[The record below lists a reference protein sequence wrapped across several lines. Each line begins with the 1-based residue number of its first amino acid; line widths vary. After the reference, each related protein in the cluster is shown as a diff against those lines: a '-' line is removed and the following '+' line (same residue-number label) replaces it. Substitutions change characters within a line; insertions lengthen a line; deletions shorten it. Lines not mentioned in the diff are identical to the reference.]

1 MLVSLCWWQIVR
13 LNSLHTVYRVAMSRG
28 PILKV
33 SKWHLAVKIG
43 PWTTKQSQLVVSVKG
58 ESSPG
63 RVVCNS
69 GNSTHLSSDIVIVV
83 AAFFSFVLKE
93 QLSKQMLFLAST
105 PAKVSDNWSLVI
117 NEQISA
123 ETSDILGWNNL
134 CCDCRLNWTINL
146 SHQYNWKELSFIEI
160 LVEIGLLYF

>member
-1 MLVSLCWWQIVR
+1 MLSIGLWIVLYQSSQFWMLVSLCWWQIVR

-33 SKWHLAVKIG
+33 STWHLAVEIG

-69 GNSTHLSSDIVIVV
+69 GNSTHLSSDTVIVI
-83 AAFFSFVLKE
+83 AAFFFLLFSKNSYPNKCYFWHEHL
-93 QLSKQMLFLAST
+93 QRFPRTDPLLSMNRFRRRRQTF
-105 PAKVSDNWSLVI
+105 W
-117 NEQISA
+117 A
-123 ETSDILGWNNL
+123 ETTFAAIAD
-134 CCDCRLNWTINL
+134 
-146 SHQYNWKELSFIEI
+146 
-160 LVEIGLLYF
+160 